1 MTSSGTL
8 GSASRKAIISENCSK
23 SSSLWI
29 LCSSRNSIISLGYM
43 VFSRVVILVSFVKS
57 RQFSIYTCYYTDPW
71 GLCLRVKRRF
81 SYLHEKPS
89 ISQLFLHPILLCYTI
104 SGQMS
109 SFLPYIPPEPNGTL
123 VMAVMHSTQG
133 DPWGVSKRFRNL
145 LTNRDTHD
153 KDHYELRCLLMFL
166 AVY

>member
-1 MTSSGTL
+1 MTCSGTL

-29 LCSSRNSIISLGYM
+29 LCSSRNSTISLGYI

-109 SFLPYIPPEPNGTL
+109 SFCHTFPLSLMGCASHYVPTHHSGHHRATL
-123 VMAVMHSTQG
+123 KVLGIS
-133 DPWGVSKRFRNL
+133 
-145 LTNRDTHD
+145 
-153 KDHYELRCLLMFL
+153 
-166 AVY
+166 